1 MDYVDR
7 IKALREDKDLK
18 QRELGKILNKSQQG
32 YAHLENRKAKFTVE
46 DIIKLCVFY
55 NVSADYVLG
64 LTDDPEPKWIKK
76 EDKNE

>member
-64 LTDDPEPKWIKK
+64 LTDDPTPTWKK
-76 EDKNE
+76 CNEQIS